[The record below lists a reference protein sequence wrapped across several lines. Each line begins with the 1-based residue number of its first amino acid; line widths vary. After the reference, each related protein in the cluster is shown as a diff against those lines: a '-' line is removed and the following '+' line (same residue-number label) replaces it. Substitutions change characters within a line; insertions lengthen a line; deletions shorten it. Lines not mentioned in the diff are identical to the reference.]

1 MIRLFR
7 KIRQQLLAEK
17 SYGIY
22 ILYASG
28 EIILVVVG
36 ILLALQIDNWSDIR
50 KQEDQNLSYENLLQ
64 VDLIQ
69 DTLMIKRQLH
79 LLVHDTTLLSSYI
92 NSMSGD
98 EVTIDTL
105 IQIARFEFNPWIYAT
120 AIFNS
125 NTFTSL
131 RSTGNLN
138 YFDPWLQKK
147 LVALNE
153 LHQDYYNSVQVDVKS
168 YLDQTIYYG
177 QKYPFNDKGHIDPSS
192 KLSEDIWQNAQYEEL
207 GAYLNGLIA
216 IKFVTEL
223 DAINKLLV
231 IRDFT
236 RGILEKLDEDD
247 SI

>member
-7 KIRQQLLAEK
+7 KIRHKLLSEQ

-36 ILLALQIDNWSDIR
+36 ILLALQIDTWSDNR
-50 KQEDQNLSYENLLQ
+50 KQEDQNLSYESLLA
-64 VDLIQ
+64 VDLVQ
-69 DTLMIKRQLH
+69 DTLMISGQLR
-79 LLVHDTTLLSSYI
+79 LLAHDTTQLSSYI
-92 NSMSGD
+92 NSMSSE

-120 AIFNS
+120 ATFNN

-131 RSTGNLN
+131 RSTGDLN

-153 LHQDYYNSVQVDVKS
+153 LHQDYYNSVQVDVGS
-168 YLDQTIYYG
+168 YLDQATFYN
-177 QKYPFNDKGHIDPSS
+177 QKYPFNDKGHINPSS
-192 KLSEDIWQNAQYEEL
+192 KLSEDIWQSAGYVEL

-231 IRDFT
+231 IREYT
-236 RGILEKLDEDD
+236 MGILEKLDIYD
-247 SI
+247 SN